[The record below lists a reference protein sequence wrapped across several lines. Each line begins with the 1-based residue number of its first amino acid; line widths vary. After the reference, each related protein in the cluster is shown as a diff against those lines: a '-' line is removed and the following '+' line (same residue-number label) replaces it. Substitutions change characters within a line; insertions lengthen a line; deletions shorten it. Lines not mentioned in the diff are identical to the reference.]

1 MKRAAFLVLLFIAG
15 FLAMM
20 CAFIVGAYLAT
31 KPEAP
36 LAIPKLSQM
45 PAAQLEH
52 PLPWTATVTQGAP
65 GKPTRTAYYIPPS
78 AR

>member
-1 MKRAAFLVLLFIAG
+1 MKRAALTVLLFIAG
-15 FLAMM
+15 FVAMM
-20 CAFIVGAYLAT
+20 CAFILGAYLAA
-31 KPEAP
+31 KPDDPRAV
-36 LAIPKLSQM
+36 PKLSQM
-45 PAAQLEH
+45 PPAMEH